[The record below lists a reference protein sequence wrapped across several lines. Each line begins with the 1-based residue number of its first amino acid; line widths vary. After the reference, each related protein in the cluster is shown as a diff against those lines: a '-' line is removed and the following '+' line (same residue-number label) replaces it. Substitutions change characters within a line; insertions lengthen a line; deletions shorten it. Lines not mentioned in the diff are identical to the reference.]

1 MQTNLIGEGTD
12 SNDCMKLAKSLMDH
26 QSFHNIE
33 FIGKTNNVKK
43 YLKKA
48 TLFILSS
55 DYEGMPLSALE
66 ASYFNIPVI
75 MPDVGGAYEIKEY
88 GSGYIYSPN
97 TSNELCKSDK
107 NTPRFARNA
116 RTAEQKFIYKFSAFF
131 FWQAEIY

>member
-1 MQTNLIGEGTD
+1 MARFLSKNFSRLFSAFNKLNVPCKLFLIGEDTD
-12 SNDCMKLAKSLMDH
+12 SNECIKLAKSLMDH
-26 QSFHNIE
+26 QSFQSIE

-75 MPDVGGAYEIKEY
+75 MPGVGGAYEIKNMEV
-88 GSGYIYSPN
+88 GI
-97 TSNELCKSDK
+97 
-107 NTPRFARNA
+107 
-116 RTAEQKFIYKFSAFF
+116 FIHQI
-131 FWQAEIY
+131 QAMSFVKR